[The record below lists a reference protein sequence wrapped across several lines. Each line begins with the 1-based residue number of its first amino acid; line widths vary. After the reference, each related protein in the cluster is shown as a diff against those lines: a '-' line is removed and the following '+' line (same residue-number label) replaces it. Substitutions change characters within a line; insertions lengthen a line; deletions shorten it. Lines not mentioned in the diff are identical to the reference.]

1 MLPLINSDSW
11 LCGIFHRFLLLL
23 RAVRESY
30 VPRCLLHQPGHVHQ
44 VTASFPSA
52 TSALYSHTRS
62 LTSFLLTGYKMVSS
76 YFAGGKCITPNRNS
90 MVSKPYGNLVYK
102 VFTGHKWFVS
112 WVEHVFSVEFCFI
125 FPLFWVFA
133 ASLNPHSLSSSDP
146 KAETRLYVTVNGF
159 EFHVYNRTDLYARL
173 QETFGLE
180 PTLTTPKKDEERGRE
195 DTKKTL
201 ERSEQRRQGQLS
213 LSAGVLS
220 SLPLTSDC
228 WVFTI
233 SWSCWCLNWIR

>member
-1 MLPLINSDSW
+1 MLCIPLINSDSW
-11 LCGIFHRFLLLL
+11 LCGVFHRFLLLL
-23 RAVRESY
+23 SAVRESY
-30 VPRCLLHQPGHVHQ
+30 VPRCLLHQSGHVHQ
-44 VTASFPSA
+44 VTASFS
-52 TSALYSHTRS
+52 SALCSLTRS
-62 LTSFLLTGYKMVSS
+62 LIPFLLTGYKMASS

-102 VFTGHKWFVS
+102 VFTGH
-112 WVEHVFSVEFCFI
+112 VFSVQFSI
-125 FPLFWVFA
+125 LFPLCWVFF
-133 ASLNPHSLSSSDP
+133 SSSDP

-195 DTKKTL
+195 DTTKTL
-201 ERSEQRRQGQLS
+201 ERSEQRRQGQQS

-228 WVFTI
+228 WVFAI